1 MMRVMY
7 IEEIII
13 MKTMIFDSC
22 NNIIDSVCKL
32 LIDNK
37 VGAIPCDT
45 IYGFSGIA
53 NEITKDYIFEIKQ
66 RPQSKN
72 LITLMSLDELKKSS
86 LIVPPI
92 LYDIYPAPL
101 TAILRDE
108 DSGNTVAVRVP
119 NDSFIGEIIKKVGPI
134 WSTSVNIS
142 GQPSLTTFD
151 EILAVFDS
159 KVDFIVKK
167 NIGSNGLPSTLV
179 DFSSSE
185 IKILRQG
192 SFDIKPYLI

>member
-1 MMRVMY
+1 
-7 IEEIII
+7 
-13 MKTMIFDSC
+13 MKTMIFDFDER
-22 NNIIDSVCKL
+22 NIEKISQL
-32 LIDNK
+32 LAEDK

-167 NIGSNGLPSTLV
+167 NIGSNSIPSTLV

-192 SFDIKPYLI
+192 AFDIKPYLI

>member
-1 MMRVMY
+1 
-7 IEEIII
+7 
-13 MKTMIFDSC
+13 
-22 NNIIDSVCKL
+22 
-32 LIDNK
+32 
-37 VGAIPCDT
+37 
-45 IYGFSGIA
+45 
-53 NEITKDYIFEIKQ
+53 
-66 RPQSKN
+66 
-72 LITLMSLDELKKSS
+72 MSLDELKKSS

-101 TAILRDE
+101 TAIFRAE
-108 DSGNTVAVRVP
+108 NRNNTITIKIP
-119 NDSFIGEIIKKVGPI
+119 KNKYIEETIKKVGPI

-167 NIGSNGLPSTLV
+167 NIGSNSIPSTLV

-192 SFDIKPYLI
+192 AFDIKPYLI

>member
-1 MMRVMY
+1 
-7 IEEIII
+7 

-167 NIGSNGLPSTLV
+167 NIGSKGLPSTLV

>member
-1 MMRVMY
+1 
-7 IEEIII
+7 

-167 NIGSNGLPSTLV
+167 NIGSKGLPSTLV
-179 DFSSSE
+179 YFSSSE

-192 SFDIKPYLI
+192 AFDIKPYLI

>member
-1 MMRVMY
+1 MAACTCSTFMSAIVL
-7 IEEIII
+7 I
-13 MKTMIFDSC
+13 SA
-22 NNIIDSVCKL
+22 IIDNVLCISFSPIDIIVSNSSKDRIRDKTLFWSNTSLEGYL
-32 LIDNK
+32 LF
-37 VGAIPCDT
+37 A
-45 IYGFSGIA
+45 A
-53 NEITKDYIFEIKQ
+53 
-66 RPQSKN
+66 
-72 LITLMSLDELKKSS
+72 DELKKSS

-167 NIGSNGLPSTLV
+167 NIGSKGLPSTLV

-192 SFDIKPYLI
+192 AFDIKPYLI

>member
-1 MMRVMY
+1 MMRVMF
-7 IEEIII
+7 IGEIII

-32 LIDNK
+32 LADNK

-167 NIGSNGLPSTLV
+167 NIGSNSIPSTLV

-192 SFDIKPYLI
+192 AFDIKPYLI